1 MEALANLA
9 AILAKMRPPVE
20 ELYLW
25 QELRLTWELKK
36 GAVRSLASRMRQ
48 ACSLRQDGLLL
59 CRDGCRREDVAFL
72 LGLPTSK
79 LPRFSW
85 SPRITV
91 PDPQAVSAQL
101 AQEDLRL
108 TVAAAQVV
116 VIRPD
121 GVFSSARGPVFQA
134 LNGAGESFSWC
145 ENQPPPAMRAAQGG
159 RKLPPSGKLR
169 VLLQPQPSAVLI
181 HEVFGHPLEG
191 DSFFSGHSPWAG
203 KLGSR
208 VTAIPL
214 TVQDDPT
221 LALPGTFLQDDE
233 GEPARPKLL
242 VEAGVLRAVLA
253 HRSLSRYFP
262 VAPGNARR
270 ASPHQP
276 PLPRIS
282 NLLAWVEGG
291 PQEPPLSEANV
302 EVVRVRSGVFLP
314 KNRSF
319 LLSVSESY
327 RLFRGARAERL
338 APFYLKLPLGPS
350 ALQLVAGGG
359 TSVVVAEPGWCCKSG
374 QRLPVGAS
382 SSWLLCAGLEV
393 P

>member
-1 MEALANLA
+1 MEELADLA
-9 AILAKMRPPVE
+9 AILAKLRPPVE

-25 QELRLTWELKK
+25 QELRLDWELKD
-36 GAVRSLASRMRQ
+36 GAVRSLASRLRQ
-48 ACSLRQDGLLL
+48 ACSLRRDGSLL
-59 CRDGCRREDVAFL
+59 CRDGCRREDVALL
-72 LGLPTSK
+72 LGLPTRK
-79 LPRFSW
+79 VPRFSW
-85 SPRITV
+85 SPKITI
-91 PDPQAVSAQL
+91 PDPQVVSAQL
-101 AQEDLRL
+101 AQEELRL
-108 TVAAAQVV
+108 TVAAAQVA

-121 GVFSSARGPVFQA
+121 GVFTSARGPVFQA
-134 LNGAGESFSWC
+134 INGAGETFSWC
-145 ENQPPPAMRAAQGG
+145 GNQPPPHTRTAQGG
-159 RKLPPSGKLR
+159 RKLPPSGKLK

-203 KLGSR
+203 KLGTR
-208 VTAIPL
+208 ATAIPL
-214 TVQDDPT
+214 TVQDNPT
-221 LALPGTFLQDDE
+221 LLLPGSFLHDDE

-242 VEAGVLRAVLA
+242 VEAGVLRTVLA
-253 HRSLSRYFP
+253 HRSLARYFP
-262 VAPGNARR
+262 VEPGNARR

-282 NLLAWVEGG
+282 NLVAWVERG
-291 PQEPPLSEANV
+291 PQEPPLGEANL

-314 KNRSF
+314 KEQSF

-327 RLFRGARAERL
+327 RLLRGTRAERL

-359 TSVVVAEPGWCCKSG
+359 KSQVVAEPGWCSKSG
-374 QRLPVGAS
+374 QKLPVGAS
-382 SSWLLCAGLEV
+382 ACWLLCVGVEV